1 MVLRWLTT
9 AVKVFSASLWYARC
23 HPSEIAFY
31 LETITETI
39 TGNIW
44 PLFWHFS
51 IIISFKNIDAL
62 AEELC
67 VAGILINGNKVS
79 TGVWEG
85 DIDCSRVF
93 NHEETPQFINY
104 GVDGTAQGLVY
115 TGKGESCKQMLQEN
129 WESVSICWSIC
140 TPQFINYGVDGTAQG
155 LAYTGKGESCKQ
167 MLQENWESVSICWS
181 ICFPGKYIWEW
192 RYPEKKFYIMHCI
205 ISILLLALIVLNP
218 FMIFF
223 TYTTST
229 WTFIRFHQKF

>member
-1 MVLRWLTT
+1 M
-9 AVKVFSASLWYARC
+9 FSASLWYARC
-23 HPSEIAFY
+23 HPSEIAFH

-140 TPQFINYGVDGTAQG
+140 
-155 LAYTGKGESCKQ
+155 
-167 MLQENWESVSICWS
+167 
-181 ICFPGKYIWEW
+181 FPGKYIWEW

>member
-23 HPSEIAFY
+23 HPSEIAFH

-140 TPQFINYGVDGTAQG
+140 
-155 LAYTGKGESCKQ
+155 
-167 MLQENWESVSICWS
+167 
-181 ICFPGKYIWEW
+181 FPGKYIWEW

-229 WTFIRFHQKF
+229 WTFIRGFHQKF

>member
-23 HPSEIAFY
+23 HPSEIAFH

-140 TPQFINYGVDGTAQG
+140 
-155 LAYTGKGESCKQ
+155 
-167 MLQENWESVSICWS
+167 
-181 ICFPGKYIWEW
+181 FPGKYIWEW

>member
-1 MVLRWLTT
+1 MVLRWLAT
-9 AVKVFSASLWYARC
+9 AAKVFSASLWYARC

-129 WESVSICWSIC
+129 WESVS
-140 TPQFINYGVDGTAQG
+140 V
-155 LAYTGKGESCKQ
+155 
-167 MLQENWESVSICWS
+167 CWS

-205 ISILLLALIVLNP
+205 ISILLLALIVMNP

-229 WTFIRFHQKF
+229 WTFIRGFHQKF

>member
-9 AVKVFSASLWYARC
+9 AFKVFSASLWYARC
-23 HPSEIAFY
+23 HPSEIAFH

-140 TPQFINYGVDGTAQG
+140 
-155 LAYTGKGESCKQ
+155 
-167 MLQENWESVSICWS
+167 
-181 ICFPGKYIWEW
+181 FPGKYIWEW